1 MNRIQTALEIVAI
14 LNDTT
19 VEEIQ
24 KELLSFLYSAD
35 PEDIVLAI
43 ANIIN
48 RKALTI

>member
-1 MNRIQTALEIVAI
+1 MERIKAAFEILAI
-14 LNDTT
+14 LNDTS

-24 KELLSFLYSAD
+24 KELLAFLYSAD

-48 RKALTI
+48 KKPLA